1 MCPPLL
7 GLTQSTFFKTFN
19 LNSMVGLISKLIAS
33 KSTENLKP
41 ETTSTLVVLVMLIH
55 DVKIKRKGFESK

>member
-7 GLTQSTFFKTFN
+7 GLTQSTFFKTLN